1 MRKSLRF
8 EVTART
14 RESHEANSRTLPAL
28 IRQLIAAG
36 YTVSVRVKEPPKSR
50 A

>member
-14 RESHEANSRTLPAL
+14 RTSHETNARQLPAL
-28 IRQLIAAG
+28 IRKLIAAG
-36 YTVSVRVKEPPKSR
+36 YTVSVRVKEPSKR